1 MLSRGSTGQRA
12 AIRAEKLFRWND
24 LIGPPAVHGADVH
37 VLDET
42 YDGARAAEALHEIER
57 RVVVLAALDDRVD
70 LDRLEACAARRL
82 DSGEHGREIAA
93 SAVHLLEDLLV
104 EAVETH
110 GEALQTRGLELGRV
124 LGEPRAV
131 GRERDVLD
139 ALEARERGHDL
150 DDVAPQQRLAAGE
163 PELLDAELANR
174 LATRLISPAVSQCER
189 GRNWWCSP

>member
-1 MLSRGSTGQRA
+1 M
-12 AIRAEKLFRWND
+12 
-24 LIGPPAVHGADVH
+24 IGPPAVHGAHVH

-70 LDRLEACAARRL
+70 LDRLEACAARRF
-82 DSGEHGREIAA
+82 DSGEHGREVTA

-110 GEALQTRGLELGRV
+110 GEALETRGLELGRV

-139 ALEARERGHDL
+139 TLEARERGHDL
-150 DDVAPQQRLAAGE
+150 DDVAPQQGLTARE
-163 PELLDAELANR
+163 PDFLDAEL
-174 LATRLISPAVSQCER
+174 CEQAR
-189 GRNWWCSP
+189 DALDLTGREPV